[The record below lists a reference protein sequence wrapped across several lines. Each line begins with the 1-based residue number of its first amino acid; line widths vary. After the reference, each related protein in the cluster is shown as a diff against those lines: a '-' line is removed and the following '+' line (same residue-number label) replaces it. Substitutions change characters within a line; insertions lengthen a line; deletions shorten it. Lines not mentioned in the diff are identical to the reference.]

1 MNIKNMYITKNR
13 PHTKRKKTTKIAV
26 HYIGN
31 PNTSAEANRNYFN
44 NNDNN
49 VSSNYIIGLNGEIIC
64 CIPDEEIAWCT
75 CQANSYSVSIENCH
89 PDGTGKLNTKT
100 YNSLVEL
107 CVHLCKKYKLN
118 ENDLIRHYD
127 VTGKIC
133 PKGFVPK
140 NKGGSDDN
148 NNTAWKKFK
157 ADVKAKLINS
167 TAASSTSASSSNRLY
182 RVRKTWSDFKSQ
194 IGAYSSIE
202 NAKKACKIGYT
213 VYDWNGKS
221 VYSNKAAALIKG
233 DKVKVKPGAKD
244 YSGSSLASFVYKNTY
259 TIIEISGE
267 RAVIGINGA
276 VTAAVHKSNIIKV

>member
-13 PHTKRKKTTKIAV
+13 PYTKRTKTTKIAV

-44 NNDNN
+44 SNNDD

-64 CIPDEEIAWCT
+64 CIPDEEVAWCT

-89 PDGTGKLNTKT
+89 PDSTGKLNSKT

-107 CVHLCKKYKLN
+107 CVYLCKKYKLN

-127 VTGKIC
+127 VTGKVC

-148 NNTAWKKFK
+148 SNTAWNKFK
-157 ADVKAKLINS
+157 SDIKSKLNS
-167 TAASSTSASSSNRLY
+167 TAASSSNTQKLY
-182 RVRKTWSDFKSQ
+182 RVRKSWSDVKSQ
-194 IGAYSSIE
+194 IGAYSSLE
-202 NAKKACKIGYT
+202 NAKKACKSGYT

-221 VYSNKAAALIKG
+221 VYSKSAATFKRG
-233 DKVKVKPGAKD
+233 DKVKVKSGAKD
-244 YSGSSLASFVYKNTY
+244 YSGSNLASFVYKNTY
-259 TIIEISGE
+259 TILEISGD
-267 RAVIGINGA
+267 RIVIGINGA
-276 VTAAVHKSNIIKV
+276 VTAAVHKNNLTKA